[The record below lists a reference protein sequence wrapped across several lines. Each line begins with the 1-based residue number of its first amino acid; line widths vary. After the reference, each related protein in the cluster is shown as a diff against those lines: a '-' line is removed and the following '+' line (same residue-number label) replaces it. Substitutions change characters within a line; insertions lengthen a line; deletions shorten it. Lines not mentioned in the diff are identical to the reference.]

1 LSKLLKIPFSE
12 NFIESLSDY
21 VCENHDTADFSSI
34 CVVFPGIRPS
44 HFFLESL
51 KKKIPGAFIP
61 PVRFS
66 IDGWMQYLFAST
78 RDERIPKGDFD
89 LIYLMYRAIIESSPD
104 EKSPLMKLTSS
115 FNNYIHWGRKILSA
129 MEEFEIQSRKEI
141 NTDELTDYDELF
153 LAWARDFWKHFG
165 LIRDKFYYFLKKNN
179 LTYRGEVY
187 RFTSENIEKIS
198 GLIPFE
204 KIIFAGFYALNK
216 SEENMMKHLFT
227 QGKADIIIQS
237 EDVKGIVPKTS
248 PFYFHKKWERDWGV
262 KFTGIS
268 SETVIEKPHLEIHQ
282 CFDTHSEML
291 TAEEI
296 LSTFKEKD
304 KNTAIVLPDSS
315 SLIPLISEIIRTN
328 KNDFNIT
335 MGYPLKRTSL
345 FNLLKYIFS
354 LQRTKK
360 KDKDRTL
367 YYIKDYLNL
376 IQHPWIKTIKTP
388 EGKEPFS
395 VLINRLEKTLI
406 SANREKA
413 RNFFLLGEIFKLISK
428 EDFRKHFTDA
438 ESLSVMIDLLKKIH
452 SLSIEAF
459 NGIDSLKSG
468 SEKLHDFISFI
479 YENSNIRRYPLNN
492 QFIGTIFEKL
502 EELKKSLFS
511 NVKFGDNL
519 DIITL
524 LESYLL
530 SLRIPFIGEPLKGI
544 QIMGMLESRN
554 LNFEQIILLDV
565 NESIMPTLHKFDPLL
580 PHGLRKLIGLP
591 GYEENES
598 IYAHNFYRLVSGS
611 KKIHLIYK
619 EGKLR
624 DVDKNIRSRFIE
636 KILWDKEKNKENQII
651 DNRIFKPSVEIPEEK
666 EIKKSEKVLEKLKNL
681 EYSPTKIDAYI
692 KCPLQFYYRYVL
704 ELEEYMDIEEE
715 IERSTIGKFIH
726 DFLKDYYNQ
735 FTGKKIQIDISD
747 FSLKLKEKL
756 EREFSEGGGQILL
769 REIIGRTL
777 MRFIEYE
784 NLRSLDTDIFI
795 RDLEEPVSGV
805 FVAAELKKGDA
816 LGEAF
821 KLKGRIDRAEEIDG
835 TFHVIDYKTGTITM
849 PAKKQN
855 SEAELSRDIIKKK
868 IRTLQLPI
876 YVYLYS
882 KNKNLPIDKIQAEIF
897 NIRKPHEKNILP
909 VENVELFLESL
920 GFILNEIITP
930 EVSFSPDAGDY
941 CTFCPYRLMCS
952 EG

>member
-1 LSKLLKIPFSE
+1 LSELLKIPFSE

-21 VCENHDTADFSSI
+21 VCENHDSTDFSSI

-61 PVRFS
+61 PARFS
-66 IDGWMQYLFAST
+66 IDGWMQYLFAT
-78 RDERIPKGDFD
+78 LRDERIPKGDFD
-89 LIYLMYRAIIESSPD
+89 LIYLMYRAIVESSPD
-104 EKSPLMKLTSS
+104 EKSPLMKLTGS

-165 LIRDKFYYFLKKNN
+165 LIRDKFYYFLKENN
-179 LTYRGEVY
+179 LTYRGEIY

-198 GLIPFE
+198 ELIPFE

-216 SEENMMKHLFT
+216 SEERMMRYLFT

-237 EDVKGIVPKTS
+237 EAVKGIVPKTS
-248 PFYFHKKWERDWGV
+248 PFYFHKKWEQDWGV
-262 KFTGIS
+262 SFK
-268 SETVIEKPHLEIHQ
+268 ETNKKATEKPHLEIHQ

-296 LSTFKEKD
+296 LSTFNKKD
-304 KNTAIVLPDSS
+304 KNTAIVLPDSA

-360 KDKDRTL
+360 KDKDKTL

-388 EGKEPFS
+388 EDKEPFS
-395 VLINRLEKTLI
+395 VLINRLEKTLV

-413 RNFFLLGEIFKLISK
+413 RNFFSPEEIFKLISK
-428 EDFRKHFTDA
+428 ENFKKHFEDK
-438 ESLSVMIDLLKKIH
+438 ESLSVMINLLQKIH

-459 NGIDSLKSG
+459 NDIDSLKSG

-492 QFIGTIFEKL
+492 QFIGTVFEKL

-511 NVKFGDNL
+511 NVKFADNL

-530 SLRIPFIGEPLKGI
+530 TLRIPFIGEPLKGI

-565 NESIMPTLHKFDPLL
+565 NENIMPTLYKFDPLL

-598 IYAHNFYRLVSGS
+598 IYAHNFYRLISGG
-611 KKIHLIYK
+611 KKVHLIYK

-624 DVDKNIRSRFIE
+624 DVDKNIKSRFIE

-651 DNRIFKPSVEIPEEK
+651 DNRIFKPRVEIPEEK
-666 EIKKSEKVLEKLKNL
+666 EIRKSEKVLEKLKNL
-681 EYSPTKIDAYI
+681 EYSPTKIDTYI

-726 DFLKDYYNQ
+726 DFLKDYYTP
-735 FTGKKIQIDISD
+735 FTGKKIQIDISG
-747 FSLKLKEKL
+747 FSRKLKEKL

-784 NLRSLDTDIFI
+784 NMRSLDADIFI
-795 RDLEEPVSGV
+795 RNLEEPVSGV
-805 FVAAELKKGDA
+805 FEAAEPEEGTDKK
-816 LGEAF
+816 F
-821 KLKGRIDRAEEIDG
+821 KVKGRIDRVEETGGIL
-835 TFHVIDYKTGTITM
+835 HVIDYKTGTVIK

-855 SEAELSRDIIKKK
+855 SEIDLSRNIIKKK
-868 IRTLQLPI
+868 IKSLQLPI

-897 NIRKPHEKNILP
+897 NIRKPREKNILP
-909 VENVELFLESL
+909 VENMELFLEAL
-920 GFILNEIITP
+920 TFILNEIVNP
-930 EVSFSPDAGDY
+930 DVSFSPDAGDY
-941 CTFCPYRLMCS
+941 CEFCPYNLMCS